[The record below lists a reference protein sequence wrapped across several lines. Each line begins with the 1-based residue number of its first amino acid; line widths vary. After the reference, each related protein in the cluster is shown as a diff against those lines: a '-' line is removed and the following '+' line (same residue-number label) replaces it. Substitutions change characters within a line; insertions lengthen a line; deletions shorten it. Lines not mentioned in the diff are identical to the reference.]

1 VTIMLRMLNYSG
13 LSCMNYSSTLKGWA
27 NNPQTAN
34 NISLG
39 AEAMQYGSDAIEA
52 RESLINDKGWNIEGD
67 TQGSCTVSSET
78 VNDFNISFYP
88 NPAAERIYIDSRNP
102 VKYSILDSY
111 GQILEQGST
120 HGRIEV
126 SHLPPAMY
134 LLQLTNNQG
143 ETVAMEKWI
152 KQ

>member
-1 VTIMLRMLNYSG
+1 MLL
-13 LSCMNYSSTLKGWA
+13 
-27 NNPQTAN
+27 
-34 NISLG
+34 ISEPV
-39 AEAMQYGSDAIEA
+39 ACYTVVSDAIDA
-52 RESLINDKGWNIEGD
+52 RQKLIREKLWEFVGD
-67 TQGSCTVSSET
+67 TEGSCTVSSET
-78 VNDFNISFYP
+78 VDRPNISFYP
-88 NPAAERIYIDSRNP
+88 NPATERIYIDTRNP
-102 VKYSILDSY
+102 IKYSIIDSY
-111 GQILEQGST
+111 GHILEQGST